1 MDHLAH
7 FGLSDDPFT
16 QHPLE
21 RLSVTLPHQQEAL
34 ERLHRAVAGGRSLA
48 VLTGEQG
55 SGKTTVARALLDRL
69 EEDLYEASLLVA
81 MPGSLERGAFLE
93 RALVQF
99 GEESP
104 GRRRREVLARLY
116 DRLASICEEG
126 RRAVLIVDE
135 AQLLRDPETLEEI
148 RGLLNFEYDDRLLVS
163 LVLVGLPAL
172 EEAFTRCP
180 ALAGR
185 IDVRAK
191 LRDPGPEVTR
201 LYLEERIRRAGGDPG
216 RLLEAGAV
224 ECLHRLARGRPGL
237 LNRLADNALYEA
249 WCLRREALGRGEV
262 ERAAADL
269 GLGPPEEG
277 AGAAA
282 PAEAAAGEATGSE
295 PELAADPET
304 LGPAASGSSPEA
316 ASPEVPVPDAA
327 GSATAAGD
335 SSEVE
340 LLDLESGDDGLGPL
354 LEELPE
360 EGPPKDGED
369 EEIDT
374 LFDRLVDGADG
385 S

>member
-7 FGLSDDPFT
+7 FGLRDDPFT

-21 RLSVTLPHQQEAL
+21 RMSVRLPHQDEAL
-34 ERLHRAVAGGRSLA
+34 ERLHRAVAQGRSLA

-93 RALVQF
+93 RALVQL

-126 RRAVLIVDE
+126 RRAVIIVDE
-135 AQLLRDPETLEEI
+135 AQLLRAPETLEEI
-148 RGLLNFEYDDRLLVS
+148 RGLLNFEYDDRLLIS
-163 LVLVGLPAL
+163 LVLVGLPGLDEAL
-172 EEAFTRCP
+172 ARCP

-185 IDVRAK
+185 IDVRVR
-191 LRDPGPEVTR
+191 LGDPGSEATR

-216 RLLEAGAV
+216 RLLEAAALDF
-224 ECLHRLARGRPGL
+224 LHRLSRGRPGR

-249 WCLRREALGRGEV
+249 WRRRREAIGADEV
-262 ERAAADL
+262 GRAAADL
-269 GLGPPEEG
+269 GLAATDAGPAAPAPREDEPADLAEPG
-277 AGAAA
+277 DGLAAA
-282 PAEAAAGEATGSE
+282 PAPREQPASGPEGGSAPTSEGRGASSDAPETAGPEE
-295 PELAADPET
+295 PEIEPLEF
-304 LGPAASGSSPEA
+304 
-316 ASPEVPVPDAA
+316 
-327 GSATAAGD
+327 D
-335 SSEVE
+335 SE
-340 LLDLESGDDGLGPL
+340 DDGLGPL
-354 LEELPE
+354 LEEIPE
-360 EGPPKDGED
+360 DGPPKEGED

-374 LFDRLVDGADG
+374 LFDRLVDGP
-385 S
+385 